1 MLITLAVTAHW
12 INDNWELEEALLE
25 FKHQS
30 GHHTGDILGD
40 EIFAIIQKFGIAEK
54 LFCITTDNADNNKT
68 LMKRLSQKLRN
79 ELGIYWDPAK
89 HHIRC
94 LNHVINLAV
103 QDFLK
108 SIKGLASLDEQ
119 LESDD
124 NDDNS
129 DDDNDDDAHDDVEED
144 FGSVIHKIRTIA
156 KVYKY
161 NIQM

>member
-1 MLITLAVTAHW
+1 MMLITLAITAHW

-25 FKHQS
+25 FKHQP
-30 GHHTGDILGD
+30 GRHTGDILGD

-79 ELGIYWDPAK
+79 ELGICWDPAK

-108 SIKGLASLDEQ
+108 SIKGLVSLD
-119 LESDD
+119 DD
-124 NDDNS
+124 S
-129 DDDNDDDAHDDVEED
+129 DDDNSANNSDDNAHGDVEED

-156 KVYKY
+156 KVYKR